1 MPATVGSRI
10 PPGRLLLLVAL
21 VAFLPHLPALFCGFA
36 FDDAELIRNNPAVLA
51 SSPELAWSSPY
62 WPGREVAGLYRPWTT
77 ASYWLDRTLFGL
89 NPAAFHLT
97 NLLLHVAVTLVVLTI
112 LGLLLPT
119 RRGLTLGT
127 ALLFAVHPIH
137 TEAVVGIVGRAELW
151 AALGALGAYLA
162 LLLALGQTARRA
174 LWLSLSTIAFAIG
187 LLSKESAIGIFGLL
201 LLHLVLGPTRT
212 LLGAEDVAGTRRT
225 LQRALALWSIPIGLS
240 FLLRLRVIGSLFGL
254 THVNGMDNILT
265 EVGAFDRI
273 VTALGLQWLVVW
285 RYLVPVTLSADYSF
299 QQLTVTAGWK
309 AGGAAFAAL
318 VALLAWIG
326 LRRGD
331 RVVVWGGGLAVAT
344 GLLTSN
350 LPMAIGT
357 IMGERLAYLP
367 SVGSFLLLVHAA
379 THLPLPAALRTPR
392 AAWSLAAAPLLLL
405 SARTAIRCPD
415 WNDDLSLFRATAE
428 ASPRSGKARA
438 NHAVALIRAER
449 YPEALEEALAAA
461 RTAPN
466 YPAAEGAV
474 GTALFRLG
482 RAREAL
488 PHLRRAA
495 FNPPVA
501 RKNLEALLELG
512 NAQVSLSAGAA
523 AESVFAVALAVA
535 PGSDSR
541 PWIGRASSLA
551 LQSRWPES
559 SATWNRAVRLAPT
572 DPAVRRQWAYALWQ
586 AGRIDSSE
594 AIYLRL
600 SGEAPA
606 DPDVLNDTAW
616 FLAHTGRQ
624 PSLAVHLA
632 RRAFRARP
640 DPNTA
645 DTLLETLLQSAGP
658 ETARAWVDSLRA
670 SGGHPALIE
679 ALAARLAAEAGRR

>member
-1 MPATVGSRI
+1 MPATVGSRV
-10 PPGRLLLLVAL
+10 PHGRLLLLLAL

-36 FDDAELIRNNPAVLA
+36 FDDTELIRNNPAVLA
-51 SSPELAWSSPY
+51 PTPAAAWSSPY

-77 ASYWLDRTLFGL
+77 SSYWLDRTLFGL
-89 NPAAFHLT
+89 SPTAFHLT
-97 NLLLHVAVTLVVLTI
+97 NLLLHVAVTLVAFTI
-112 LGLLLPT
+112 LTLLLPD

-127 ALLFAVHPIH
+127 AVLFAVHPVH

-162 LLLALGQTARRA
+162 LILALRRPGRRA
-174 LWLSLSTIAFAIG
+174 LWLSISTVAFAIG
-187 LLSKESAIGIFGLL
+187 LLSKESAIGMFGLL
-201 LLHLVLGPTRT
+201 LLHLILGPART
-212 LLGAEDVAGTRRT
+212 LLGAGDLDDTRRVLRRT
-225 LQRALALWSIPIGLS
+225 AILWCVPIGLL

-254 THVNGMDNILT
+254 AHVNGMDNILT
-265 EVGAFDRI
+265 EAGAFDRI
-273 VTALGLQWLVVW
+273 ATALGLQWLVVW
-285 RYLVPVTLSADYSF
+285 RYLAPVTLSADYSF

-309 AGGAAFAAL
+309 AGGAAFAAF

-326 LRRGD
+326 LFRGD

-350 LPMAIGT
+350 VPMAIGT

-367 SVGSFLLLVHAA
+367 SVGSFLLLVYAVLQ
-379 THLPLPAALRTPR
+379 LPLPAPLRAPR
-392 AAWSLAAAPLLLL
+392 AAWSLAAVPLLLL
-405 SARTAIRCPD
+405 SARTAARCPD

-449 YPEALEEALAAA
+449 YPEALEEAQAAT

-466 YPAAEGAV
+466 YPAAEGAL

-482 RAREAL
+482 RPGEAI

-501 RKNLEALLELG
+501 RKDLEALLELG
-512 NAQVSLSAGAA
+512 NAQVSLAAGAA
-523 AESVFAVALAVA
+523 AESVFAVALSVA
-535 PGSDSR
+535 PRTDSR
-541 PWIGRASSLA
+541 PWIGRASALA
-551 LQSRWPES
+551 LQARWPES
-559 SATWNRAVRLAPT
+559 SATWNRAVRLAPQ
-572 DPAVRRQWAYALWQ
+572 DAAVRRQWAYALWQ

-600 SGEAPA
+600 SDEAPT
-606 DPDVLNDTAW
+606 DPDVQNDAAW
-616 FLAHTGRQ
+616 FLAHTGRR
-624 PSLAVHLA
+624 PDLSVHLA
-632 RRAFRARP
+632 RRAFHTRP

-645 DTLLETLLQSAGP
+645 DTLLEALLRSSGP
-658 ETARAWVDSLRA
+658 EAARAWVDSLRDA
-670 SGGHPALIE
+670 GRHPTLVP
-679 ALAARLAAEAGRR
+679 ALAARLAAGE